1 LLSRVIQHRFS
12 RRRLRSTIAFCLC
25 LIAVHLSAFASDPP
39 ATGLDATLA
48 AKYLKKVF
56 TLRGF
61 YADEYLR
68 YDNGGSVTGTVH
80 PESWTTSMV
89 EIGKIKVTS
98 NTVEF
103 KGKRWVEIYDY
114 KASKFVATSTGQSVR
129 IVLDRMSSQPNSA
142 VLDAINRI
150 FISDEKTLADLMPD
164 YWKPMISGIRESV
177 PQEDGSDCHR
187 MKGALTRTVDGGIC
201 MACEE
206 HAKIKTPLPAIN
218 SIDLSSLP
226 YYVGKG
232 VSPPKA
238 VFSPDP
244 TYPEIAK
251 KARFQGTS
259 VLALT
264 VNANGDPT
272 NVTISKPC
280 GFGLDEQSVG
290 AVKTWRFQPAR
301 LNGQSVAVMINVEV
315 QFQLY

>member
-1 LLSRVIQHRFS
+1 
-12 RRRLRSTIAFCLC
+12 
-25 LIAVHLSAFASDPP
+25 LISVHLSAFASDPP
-39 ATGLDATLA
+39 APGLEATLA

-68 YDNGGSVTGTVH
+68 YDSSGDVMATVH

-98 NTVEF
+98 RAVEL
-103 KGKRWVEIYDY
+103 KGRRWVEIYDY
-114 KASKFVATSTGQSVR
+114 KASKFVAMRTGQSLR
-129 IVLDRMSSQPNSA
+129 IVLDRIASQPNSV
-142 VLDAINRI
+142 VLDAIDRI
-150 FISDEKTLADLMPD
+150 FINDEKTLAGLMPD
-164 YWKPMISGIRESV
+164 YWKPMISGTRESV
-177 PQEDGSDCHR
+177 PQKDGKDCR
-187 MKGALTRTVDGGIC
+187 RVKGALTRSVDGGIS
-201 MACEE
+201 MACED
-206 HAKIKTPLPAIN
+206 HAKIKTPLPAID
-218 SIDLSSLP
+218 SIDVSSLP
-226 YYVGKG
+226 YYVVEGIT
-232 VSPPKA
+232 PPKA

-272 NVTISKPC
+272 NVTIAKPC

-301 LNGQSVAVMINVEV
+301 LNGQSVPVMINVEV
-315 QFQLY
+315 EFRLY